1 MLSKVYSSIPLLSTC
16 YAVCLSF
23 YLSIHSSLSYL
34 ILLLYYFPSVYAH
47 SSSKALK
54 KYTKVGTLINVSP
67 VWVVETADVYSEKCV
82 WKGSS
87 SLV

>member
-1 MLSKVYSSIPLLSTC
+1 MHLSKVYSSIPLLSIMSTC

-23 YLSIHSSLSYL
+23 YLSIHLSLSNL

-54 KYTKVGTLINVSP
+54 KYT
-67 VWVVETADVYSEKCV
+67 
-82 WKGSS
+82 
-87 SLV
+87 